1 MTPSARRVVK
11 RERLDTFSTLVR
23 MGEVQLHLIEI
34 PTDHEGNFVLPK
46 GKNRMRDDM
55 PPQLRKWLTRMSR
68 MAAHITWCVRLICHP
83 EQGGQGELVERA
95 RAGDRT
101 LVLDTARS
109 IEYMACQIADDVETK
124 MRAKPTDAAPGTP
137 DKVAVLA
144 KRQRQRQNLFSDGDA
159 GL

>member
-1 MTPSARRVVK
+1 
-11 RERLDTFSTLVR
+11 
-23 MGEVQLHLIEI
+23 MGEVQLHLIDI
-34 PTDHEGNFVLPK
+34 PTDRDGNIVLPK
-46 GKNRMRDDM
+46 GKNRMRNDM

-109 IEYMACQIADDVETK
+109 IEYMACQLADDVEEK
-124 MRAKPTDAAPGTP
+124 MKAKATAAAPGSP
-137 DKVAVLA
+137 DKVSVLA
-144 KRQRQRQNLFSDGDA
+144 KRCRQRQNLFTDGDA
-159 GL
+159 SL